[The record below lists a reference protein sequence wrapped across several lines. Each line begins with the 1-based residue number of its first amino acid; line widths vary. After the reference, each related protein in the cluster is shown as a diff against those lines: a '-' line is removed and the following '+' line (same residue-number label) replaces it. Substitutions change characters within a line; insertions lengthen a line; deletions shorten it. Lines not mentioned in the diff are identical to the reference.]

1 MDMAEMNTEAE
12 KREYA
17 ISTVKP
23 WSTSVNDILNYVE
36 PEIAT
41 ILDKAGARVH
51 ILRAELFSNVENFLN
66 YLNMGS
72 GDEVIVVT
80 SVRDASML
88 PTITRT
94 VMAKGAIVRTFI
106 SYKLPASTF
115 VIGIVKGLN
124 L

>member
-1 MDMAEMNTEAE
+1 MAEMNTEAE

-17 ISTVKP
+17 ISTVKQ
-23 WSTSVNDILNYVE
+23 WSTSVNELLNYVE

-41 ILDKAGARVH
+41 ILDKAGARAH

-66 YLNMGS
+66 YLDIGS
-72 GDEVIVVT
+72 GDEVLVVT

-88 PTITRT
+88 ATITRT
-94 VMAKGAIVRTFI
+94 VKAKGAIVRTFI
-106 SYKLPASTF
+106 SYKLPPSTF
-115 VIGIVKGLN
+115 VIGIVRGLN